1 MLELYSEIF
10 VFELFWRCE
19 VLMGY
24 EKKRVEEHATMIGV
38 QYSMWWLSDENY
50 LNGNW
55 YGMWGN
61 IEENYLC
68 KNWYSVW

>member
-1 MLELYSEIF
+1 
-10 VFELFWRCE
+10 
-19 VLMGY
+19 MGY

-38 QYSMWWLSDENY
+38 HYSMWWLSDENY
-50 LNGNW
+50 LSGNW

-68 KNWYSVW
+68 RNWYSVW

>member
-10 VFELFWRCE
+10 EFELFWKSG

-24 EKKRVEEHATMIGV
+24 GKKRVEEHATMIGA

-50 LNGNW
+50 LSGNW

-68 KNWYSVW
+68 RNWYSMW